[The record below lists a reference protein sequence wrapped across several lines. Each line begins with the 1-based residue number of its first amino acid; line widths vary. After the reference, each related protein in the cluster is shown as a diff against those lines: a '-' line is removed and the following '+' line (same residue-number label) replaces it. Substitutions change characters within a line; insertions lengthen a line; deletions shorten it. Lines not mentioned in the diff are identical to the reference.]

1 MVKEGYTVQAV
12 HLNRVQF
19 VVVNE
24 NAPMGLDGEGETAR
38 VDVVDDLL
46 CHRWGKELGLVE
58 AAICR

>member
-1 MVKEGYTVQAV
+1 MQAV